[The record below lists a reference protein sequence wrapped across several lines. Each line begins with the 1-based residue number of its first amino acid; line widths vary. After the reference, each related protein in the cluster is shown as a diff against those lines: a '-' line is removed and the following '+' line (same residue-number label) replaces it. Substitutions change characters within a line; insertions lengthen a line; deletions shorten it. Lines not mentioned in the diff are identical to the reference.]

1 MFSAKKLDAEG
12 SKPDR
17 KYRVI
22 NKSELL
28 HILGYLDTIKDI
40 HGKKKI
46 RWLWYIPSTHSTIMG
61 WAIKIVSLPSLCVLV
76 CLHTHVHTI
85 ESTSKRLQLVIT
97 ESVRQWH
104 IWVCVQT
111 NVYMCTQVRG
121 WSMFSIWVCKQAQ
134 INQVWQYFH
143 LETIFP
149 NMSHILKNRF
159 RCLELVQN
167 SC

>member
-17 KYRVI
+17 KYRVN
-22 NKSELL
+22 NKSESL
-28 HILGYLDTIKDI
+28 HILYYLDTIKDI
-40 HGKKKI
+40 HGTKN
-46 RWLWYIPSTHSTIMG
+46 RWLWYTPSTHSTTMG
-61 WAIKIVSLPSLCVLV
+61 LSYQDSLAPISLCAGMPA
-76 CLHTHVHTI
+76 HVHTI
-85 ESTSKRLQLVIT
+85 ECTSERLQLVST
-97 ESVRQWH
+97 GSGRQWH

-111 NVYMCTQVRG
+111 NVYMCTQDRG
-121 WSMFSIWVCKQAQ
+121 WNMFSIGVCKQAQ

-143 LETIFP
+143 LETIFS